1 MRSTDEGFFST
12 KKIIKATLADS
23 SKVECL
29 NSNKGRRMNIEKASM
44 IYFSTVIY
52 HNLKGKG
59 AVEWYVITVKND
71 MHARGVIDIYME
83 KGKKLQRIK

>member
-1 MRSTDEGFFST
+1 MTFKKQKT
-12 KKIIKATLADS
+12 KFD
-23 SKVECL
+23 
-29 NSNKGRRMNIEKASM
+29 
-44 IYFSTVIY
+44 
-52 HNLKGKG
+52 G

>member
-1 MRSTDEGFFST
+1 
-12 KKIIKATLADS
+12 
-23 SKVECL
+23 
-29 NSNKGRRMNIEKASM
+29 M